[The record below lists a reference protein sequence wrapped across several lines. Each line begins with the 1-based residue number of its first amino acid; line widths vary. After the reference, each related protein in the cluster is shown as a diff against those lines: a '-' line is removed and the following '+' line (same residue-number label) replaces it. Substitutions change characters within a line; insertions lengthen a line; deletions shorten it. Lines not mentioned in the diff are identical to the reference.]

1 MIKNTKYHYKYAGK
15 ETDGDVRKVRSVLP
29 KRSLIYG
36 PFIPI
41 LDIVNQIGIQDMLKS
56 YLTNEESQNIPA
68 LAISKVVRPL
78 PMSSVKTWYEGT
90 YLSTLFP
97 VGMDSQR
104 NSDLMDKI
112 GSSDLYRRFSHDLI
126 KKLHPSNSLL
136 YDITSIPSYSSASIF
151 EYGHAK
157 ITRNFNR

>member
-15 ETDGDVRKVRSVLP
+15 ETDGDVRKVSSVLP

-36 PFIPI
+36 QFIPI
-41 LDIVNQIGIQDMLKS
+41 LDIVNHIGIQDILKS
-56 YLTNEESQNIPA
+56 YLTNEESQKILA
-68 LAISKVVRPL
+68 LAILKVVRPL

-90 YLSTLFP
+90 HLSTLFP

-112 GSSDLYRRFSHDLI
+112 GSSDLYRRF
-126 KKLHPSNSLL
+126 
-136 YDITSIPSYSSASIF
+136 
-151 EYGHAK
+151 
-157 ITRNFNR
+157 

>member
-1 MIKNTKYHYKYAGK
+1 MVVFTIITGKVQKIRKTVNGSVYVYERIPYYDPVIRNTKYHYKYAGK
-15 ETDGDVRKVRSVLP
+15 EDKGEVKKVRSVLP
-29 KRSLIYG
+29 RRSLIYG

-41 LDIVNQIGIQDMLKS
+41 MDIVKQLNIQDMLKS
-56 YLTNEESQNIPA
+56 YLTDGESQKILA
-68 LAISKVVRPL
+68 LAILKVVRPL

-112 GSSDLYRRFSHDLI
+112 GSSDLYRRF
-126 KKLHPSNSLL
+126 
-136 YDITSIPSYSSASIF
+136 
-151 EYGHAK
+151 
-157 ITRNFNR
+157 